1 MFNLFVEKDTIEIN
15 MELIFKEE
23 FYLIKQACITVRKT
37 LGNGFLEKVYENALL
52 IEFKRLGLSVV
63 SQKELLV
70 QYREQTIG
78 QYFADIIVNDKIIIE
93 LKTVKKI
100 ENIHKMQVLNYLK
113 ATEFELGI
121 LINFPNDSAGF
132 DIERIPNFIEGK

>member
-1 MFNLFVEKDTIEIN
+1 MD
-15 MELIFKEE
+15 LIFKEE
-23 FYLIKQACITVRKT
+23 FYLIKQACITVRKE

>member
-1 MFNLFVEKDTIEIN
+1 MD
-15 MELIFKEE
+15 LIFKEE
-23 FYLIKQACITVRKT
+23 LYLIKQACITVRKE

-121 LINFPNDSAGF
+121 LINFPNDSTGF
-132 DIERIPNFIEGK
+132 EIERIPNFIEK

>member
-23 FYLIKQACITVRKT
+23 FYLIKQACITVRKA

-52 IEFKRLGLSVV
+52 IELKRLGLAVV

-70 QYREQTIG
+70 KYRDQNVG
-78 QYFADIIVNDKIIIE
+78 QYFADIVVNDKIIIE
-93 LKTVKKI
+93 LKTVNKI
-100 ENIHKMQVLNYLK
+100 VSIHRMQVLNYLK
-113 ATEFELGI
+113 ATGYELGI

>member
-23 FYLIKQACITVRKT
+23 FYLIKQACITVRKA

-52 IEFKRLGLSVV
+52 IELKRLGLAVV

-70 QYREQTIG
+70 KYRGQDVG
-78 QYFADIIVNDKIIIE
+78 QYFADIVVNDKIIIE
-93 LKTVKKI
+93 LKTVNKI
-100 ENIHKMQVLNYLK
+100 VSIHRMQVLNYLK
-113 ATEFELGI
+113 ATGYELGI
-121 LINFPNDSAGF
+121 LINFPNDTTGF
-132 DIERIPNFIEGK
+132 DVERIPNFIEGK

>member
-52 IEFKRLGLSVV
+52 IELKRLGLAVV

-70 QYREQTIG
+70 KYRGQDVG
-78 QYFADIIVNDKIIIE
+78 QYFADIVVNDKIIIE
-93 LKTVKKI
+93 LKTVKRI
-100 ENIHKMQVLNYLK
+100 ESIHKMQVLNYLK
-113 ATEFELGI
+113 ATGYELGV

>member
-1 MFNLFVEKDTIEIN
+1 MD
-15 MELIFKEE
+15 LIFKEE
-23 FYLIKQACITVRKT
+23 FYLIKQACITVRKI

-52 IEFKRLGLSVV
+52 IELKRLGLSVV

-70 QYREQTIG
+70 KYRGQTIG
-78 QYFADIIVNDKIIIE
+78 QYFADIVINDKIIIE
-93 LKTVKKI
+93 LKTAKKI

-121 LINFPNDSAGF
+121 LINFPNDSTGF
-132 DIERIPNFIEGK
+132 EIERIPNFIEK

>member
-1 MFNLFVEKDTIEIN
+1 

-23 FYLIKQACITVRKT
+23 FYLIKQACITVRKI

-52 IEFKRLGLSVV
+52 IELKRLGLSVV

-70 QYREQTIG
+70 KYRGQTIG
-78 QYFADIIVNDKIIIE
+78 QYFADIVINDKIIIE
-93 LKTVKKI
+93 LKTAKKI

-113 ATEFELGI
+113 STGYELGV

-132 DIERIPNFIEGK
+132 DIERIPNFIENR

>member
-1 MFNLFVEKDTIEIN
+1 MD
-15 MELIFKEE
+15 LIFKEE
-23 FYLIKQACITVRKT
+23 FYLIKQACITVRKA

-52 IEFKRLGLSVV
+52 IELKRLGLAVV

-70 QYREQTIG
+70 KYRDQNVG
-78 QYFADIIVNDKIIIE
+78 QYFADIVVNDKIIIE
-93 LKTVKKI
+93 LKTVNKI
-100 ENIHKMQVLNYLK
+100 VSIHRMQVLNYLK
-113 ATEFELGI
+113 ATGYELGI

>member
-1 MFNLFVEKDTIEIN
+1 MD
-15 MELIFKEE
+15 LIFKEE
-23 FYLIKQACITVRKT
+23 FYLIKQACITVRKE

-93 LKTVKKI
+93 SLKDLGYQLIDYQYTQSAVERGSGTLNNKI
-100 ENIHKMQVLNYLK
+100 GNFLRNIFFKVNK
-113 ATEFELGI
+113 FFK
-121 LINFPNDSAGF
+121 N
-132 DIERIPNFIEGK
+132 R

>member
-1 MFNLFVEKDTIEIN
+1 MD
-15 MELIFKEE
+15 LIFKEE
-23 FYLIKQACITVRKT
+23 FYLIKQACITVRKA

-52 IEFKRLGLSVV
+52 IELKRLSLAVV

-70 QYREQTIG
+70 KYRDQNVG
-78 QYFADIIVNDKIIIE
+78 QYFADIVVNDKIIIE
-93 LKTVKKI
+93 LKTVKRI
-100 ENIHKMQVLNYLK
+100 ESIHKMQVLNYLK
-113 ATEFELGI
+113 ATGYELGV

>member
-1 MFNLFVEKDTIEIN
+1 

-23 FYLIKQACITVRKT
+23 FYLIKQACITVRKA

-52 IEFKRLGLSVV
+52 IELKRLGLAVV

-70 QYREQTIG
+70 KYRGQDVG
-78 QYFADIIVNDKIIIE
+78 QYFADIVVNDKIIIE
-93 LKTVKKI
+93 LKTVKRI
-100 ENIHKMQVLNYLK
+100 ESIHKMQVLNYLK
-113 ATEFELGI
+113 ATGYELGV

>member
-1 MFNLFVEKDTIEIN
+1 MD
-15 MELIFKEE
+15 LIFKEE
-23 FYLIKQACITVRKT
+23 FYLIKQACITVRKE

-93 LKTVKKI
+93 LKTVKRI
-100 ENIHKMQVLNYLK
+100 ESIHKMQVLNYLK
-113 ATEFELGI
+113 ATGYELGV

>member
-1 MFNLFVEKDTIEIN
+1 MD
-15 MELIFKEE
+15 LIFKEE
-23 FYLIKQACITVRKT
+23 FYLIKQACITVRKA

-52 IEFKRLGLSVV
+52 IELKRLGLAVV

-70 QYREQTIG
+70 KYRGQDVG
-78 QYFADIIVNDKIIIE
+78 QYFADIVVNDKIIIE
-93 LKTVKKI
+93 LKTVNKI
-100 ENIHKMQVLNYLK
+100 VSIHRMQVLNYLK
-113 ATEFELGI
+113 ATGYELGI

>member
-1 MFNLFVEKDTIEIN
+1 LSLKKEN
-15 MELIFKEE
+15 MDLIFKEE
-23 FYLIKQACITVRKT
+23 FYLIKQACITVRKA

-52 IEFKRLGLSVV
+52 IELKRLGLAVV

-70 QYREQTIG
+70 KYRGQDVG
-78 QYFADIIVNDKIIIE
+78 QYFADIVVNDKIIIE
-93 LKTVKKI
+93 LKTVNKI
-100 ENIHKMQVLNYLK
+100 VSIHRMQVLNYLK
-113 ATEFELGI
+113 ATGYELGI

>member
-23 FYLIKQACITVRKT
+23 FYLIKQACITVRKE

-121 LINFPNDSAGF
+121 LINFPNDSTGF
-132 DIERIPNFIEGK
+132 EIERIPNFIEK